1 LRRSDG
7 TKDDIARA
15 DDIRRDG
22 RGTPMKS
29 APLPQNEEARIAA
42 LESYEIL
49 DTPPEAAFDDL
60 VRLASEICGTPIAL
74 LSLVDRERQWFKAAV
89 GLDASETPRGL
100 AFCAHALLGDEVL
113 TVPDAQAD
121 VRFADN
127 PLVVSDPHVR
137 FYAGAPLRTPDG
149 FKLGTL
155 CVIDRVARELT
166 PMQRGALEIL
176 GRQVEAQLEL
186 RARMRELAR
195 TGARLRAT
203 ARGERDRAIV
213 ERDRF
218 FELSVDPMCIAGTDG
233 YFRRVNTAFERALGY
248 VASDLVSRPYLDLVH
263 PDDVGKTSTEASSL
277 AAGGLPSVR
286 FENRYRAKDGSYR
299 WIAWTSVT
307 VPDEGLIYAI
317 ARDVTDKKQLEAQL
331 LHAQKMDAIGRLAGG
346 IAHDFNNVLSVILSY
361 AQMITDG
368 LEPGEPLRADVEEIR
383 LAGLRATELTRQ
395 LLAFSRQ
402 QVLESKVIDLNETV
416 EGMEKMLRRLLGADV
431 ELTLLPTGPC
441 KVKADPGQIEQVLMN
456 LAVNARDAMLA
467 GGKLTIET
475 KNVELD
481 EDYAR
486 AHHGVRPG
494 SYVMLAVS
502 DSGVGIDRETMTR
515 IFEPFFTTKE
525 VGKGTGL
532 GLSTVFGIVQQS
544 GGHVWVYSEPGHGT
558 TFRVYLPRVA
568 GDVEHTLLER
578 PSAGSSRGSET
589 VLLVDDDDQVRGVAR
604 NILRRNGYVVL
615 EASNAGEAL
624 LVCEQHTARIHLLL
638 TDVVMPRMS
647 GRVMAERLRA
657 ERPEMKV
664 LFMSGYTDAAVTQ
677 HGVLESDEPYL
688 QKPITPDKL
697 TSKVRQVLD
706 TYPSPA
712 NLKLTRRTS

>member
-1 LRRSDG
+1 
-7 TKDDIARA
+7 
-15 DDIRRDG
+15 
-22 RGTPMKS
+22 MKS
-29 APLPQNEEARIAA
+29 AALPENEEARIAA

-89 GLDASETPRGL
+89 GLDASETPRSV
-100 AFCAHALLGDEVL
+100 AFCAHALLGDDVL

-121 VRFADN
+121 DRFADN

-166 PMQRGALEIL
+166 QMQKGALEIL

-186 RARMRELAR
+186 RARMREMAR

-233 YFRRVNTAFERALGY
+233 YFRRVNSAFERALGY
-248 VASDLVSRPYLDLVH
+248 AARDLVSRPYIEFVH

-361 AQMITDG
+361 AQMITEG
-368 LEPGEPLRADVEEIR
+368 LQPDEPLRADVEEIR
-383 LAGLRATELTRQ
+383 IAGVRAAELTRQ

-402 QVLESKVIDLNETV
+402 QVLESKVLDLNETV
-416 EGMEKMLRRLLGADV
+416 GGMEKMLRRLLGADV
-431 ELTLLPTGPC
+431 ELTLLTSTGPC

-494 SYVMLAVS
+494 PYVMLAVS
-502 DSGVGIDRETMTR
+502 DSGVGIDRETLTR

-544 GGHVWVYSEPGHGT
+544 GGNVWVYSEPGHGT

-568 GDVEHTLLER
+568 GDVERAFLER
-578 PSAGSSRGSET
+578 PSPGSSRGNET

-604 NILRRNGYVVL
+604 DILRRHGYVVL

-647 GRVMAERLRA
+647 GRVMAERLRG

-664 LFMSGYTDAAVTQ
+664 VFMSGYTDDAVTQ
-677 HGVLESDEPYL
+677 HGVLESDVPYL

-697 TSKVRQVLD
+697 ARKVRQVLD
-706 TYPSPA
+706 MSLSLVDLGLA
-712 NLKLTRRTS
+712 RKAS